1 MLFRIGKAFSRS
13 NKKSF
18 GGPPNEPE
26 YNTASVHV
34 TFISH
39 QLFRI
44 VNEESLRH
52 LFSQFGPVVD
62 AVICKSTID
71 QVSSLVFTF
80 SLRLLIVIFRARTAR
95 AVTVLS
101 TFREV
106 YKVLRRRLKL
116 LRC

>member
-1 MLFRIGKAFSRS
+1 MPFIKAPSFSIFNPVVICRIGKAFSRS

-18 GGPPNEPE
+18 GGPPSDPE

-62 AVICKSTID
+62 AVICKSNID
-71 QVSSLVFTF
+71 QVRYFLDN
-80 SLRLLIVIFRARTAR
+80 
-95 AVTVLS
+95 
-101 TFREV
+101 
-106 YKVLRRRLKL
+106 
-116 LRC
+116 